1 MSDTTDTTA
10 AAEPRG
16 VERHCLFCRI
26 GRGEIP
32 ATIVYEA
39 PDVVAIRDI
48 TPQAPHHILILPR
61 AHVESLNDVSDPA
74 LVGRLAAVATEIAR
88 REGFA
93 ENGYRTVINTRV
105 DGGQTVAH
113 LHLHLLGGRRMLWPP
128 G

>member
-1 MSDTTDTTA
+1 MASD
-10 AAEPRG
+10 P
-16 VERHCLFCRI
+16 HCLFCRI

-32 ATIVYEA
+32 ATLVYHA

-48 TPQAPHHILILPR
+48 SPQAPQHILVLPR
-61 AHVESLNDVSDPA
+61 AHVASLNDVTDPA
-74 LVGRLAAVATEIAR
+74 LVGRLALVAAEIAR

-93 ENGYRTVINTRV
+93 DQGYRTVINTRV
-105 DGGQTVAH
+105 DGGQTVGH